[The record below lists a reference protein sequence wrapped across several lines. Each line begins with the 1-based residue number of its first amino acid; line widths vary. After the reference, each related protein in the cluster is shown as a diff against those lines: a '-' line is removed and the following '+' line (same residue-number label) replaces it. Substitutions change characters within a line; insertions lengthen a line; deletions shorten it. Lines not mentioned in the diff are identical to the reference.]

1 MSSNTTYYYRAFAQT
16 SVEVT
21 YGDIQSFE
29 TLVASVPEVSIDSVG
44 QVKGDSVRISATVSD
59 DGGATVESRGICW
72 STDPD
77 PDLSDHNLVMGSG
90 TGSFICTINNL
101 ERATTFH
108 MRAYATNSSGTAY
121 SDPST
126 FKTPAGIPTVIT
138 SQISDITE
146 NSARSGGNVT
156 DDGGAEVTSR
166 GICWS
171 TSEDPAVDDTRT
183 IDGTG
188 TGEFI
193 SYLADLTCSTTYYV
207 RAYAINSAGI
217 SYGEQLS
224 FTTSDCPETLPTVVT
239 TTMSNITE
247 TTARSGGNVT
257 DSGSAQVTSRG
268 VCWSISQNPTTSD
281 IKTSD
286 GTGTGS
292 YASMLTGLECNTTYY
307 VRAYATNEVGTAYG
321 DEENFTTSDCP
332 VFLPEVSTSEIS
344 NITERS
350 AMCGGNVTS
359 DGGAE
364 VIDRGICWSTDP
376 DPTTT
381 NTRTTD
387 GSGTGSYTS
396 MLTGLECGTTYYVR
410 AYAINEVGTTYGN
423 EVSFQTSAC
432 PVFLPELTTSSIS
445 NITESSAMC
454 GGNVTSDGGA
464 DVINRGICWNT
475 APNPTTGDSKT
486 SDGTGT
492 GSYTSSLS
500 DLDAGTTYHVRAY
513 AINAAGTSYG
523 NEVSFNTLDL
533 PTVTT
538 SSVSII
544 MENSAGSGGNV
555 VDDGGSPV
563 TARGVCWSTDPNP
576 TTTNT
581 RTSDG
586 NGTGSYTSTLTGL
599 SPQTQYFMRA
609 YATNQVGTAYGGELS
624 FTTDKPDITGQTG
637 TLSDYDGNTYGW
649 IGIGK
654 QAWMSENLKTT
665 HYSDGTS
672 IPYVED
678 NDQWDNLGTQGKA
691 YCWYDHQSTNRDIY
705 GGLYTWAGAMNR
717 AGSSD
722 SNPSG
727 IQGACPDGWHLPSDS
742 EWKQLEIFLGMSPT
756 EANNTGYR
764 GSDEGGKLKETG
776 TSPWWGPNSGA
787 TNESGFSALPGG
799 NRFVGWYF
807 DYLGELA
814 VFWSASHKSTET
826 ATAWYRALKYD
837 TAKMNRYN
845 GYKFYG
851 QSVRCVKD

>member
-1 MSSNTTYYYRAFAQT
+1 
-16 SVEVT
+16 
-21 YGDIQSFE
+21 
-29 TLVASVPEVSIDSVG
+29 
-44 QVKGDSVRISATVSD
+44 
-59 DGGATVESRGICW
+59 
-72 STDPD
+72 
-77 PDLSDHNLVMGSG
+77 
-90 TGSFICTINNL
+90 
-101 ERATTFH
+101 
-108 MRAYATNSSGTAY
+108 
-121 SDPST
+121 
-126 FKTPAGIPTVIT
+126 
-138 SQISDITE
+138 
-146 NSARSGGNVT
+146 
-156 DDGGAEVTSR
+156 
-166 GICWS
+166 
-171 TSEDPAVDDTRT
+171 
-183 IDGTG
+183 
-188 TGEFI
+188 
-193 SYLADLTCSTTYYV
+193 
-207 RAYAINSAGI
+207 
-217 SYGEQLS
+217 
-224 FTTSDCPETLPTVVT
+224 
-239 TTMSNITE
+239 
-247 TTARSGGNVT
+247 
-257 DSGSAQVTSRG
+257 
-268 VCWSISQNPTTSD
+268 
-281 IKTSD
+281 
-286 GTGTGS
+286 
-292 YASMLTGLECNTTYY
+292 MLTGLECNTTYY

-513 AINAAGTSYG
+513 AINAAGTNYG

-538 SSVSII
+538 SSVNII

-705 GGLYTWAGAMNR
+705 GGLYTWAGAMNG
-717 AGSSD
+717 AVSSD

-764 GSDEGGKLKETG
+764 GSDEGGKLKEIG
-776 TSPWWGPNSGA
+776 ISPWWGPNSGA

-826 ATAWYRALKYD
+826 ATACTVLKI
-837 TAKMNRYN
+837 RYCKN
-845 GYKFYG
+845 EPI
-851 QSVRCVKD
+851 